1 MQIHPFKL
9 DRLFVA
15 ITILLLAGLLGMG
28 CAEMF
33 LLRPLR
39 QSIDRGMVSH
49 EFATTVAHK

>member
-9 DRLFVA
+9 DRLFAA

-49 EFATTVAHK
+49 DFTDALAHK

>member
-39 QSIDRGMVSH
+39 QSIERGMVSH
-49 EFATTVAHK
+49 EFTDAVTQK